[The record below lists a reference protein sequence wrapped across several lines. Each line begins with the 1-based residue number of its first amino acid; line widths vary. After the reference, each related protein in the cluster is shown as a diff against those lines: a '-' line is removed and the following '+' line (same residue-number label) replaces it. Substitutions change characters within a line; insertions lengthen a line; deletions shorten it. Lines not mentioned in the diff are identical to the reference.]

1 MVTISHMELTYL
13 RKNVMSKDKVVL
25 AYSGGLDT
33 SMMLKWI
40 QEEYGM
46 DVISCIVDVGQP
58 KDFKKAEEKAWNLG
72 VLNHYTFDAKE
83 EFATE
88 YVYPAIKANALYMGT
103 YPVSSSLSRP
113 LIVKKIVEVAEM
125 EDAQAVAHGCTGKG
139 NDQVRFDMTFKAL
152 NPGLKIIAPVREWKF
167 DRNSQIEWAKEHGI
181 PVPVTAD
188 SPYSIDEN
196 LWGRSI
202 EGGILEHPDKM
213 APGDIWTWTQ
223 DVESAPDDP
232 EYVKIGFSK
241 GVPVSLDGVEM
252 GPVEILKTLN
262 KKGGLHGIGRIEHME
277 DRVVGLKTRETYETP
292 GAEVILNAHMD
303 LEKMVMTRHQKA
315 FKFNVDHT
323 WASVVYQGL
332 WVDPFKEDLD
342 AFINS
347 TQKNVTGT
355 VTMKLYK
362 GSAKPVARES
372 PFSLYDY
379 NLASFD
385 INTHYDQGDAVGF
398 INLWGLPSVSA
409 WNLKRKI
416 ADEGIQEIQKKV
428 VPVPTGDA

>member
-1 MVTISHMELTYL
+1 
-13 RKNVMSKDKVVL
+13 MSKGKVVL

-40 QEEYGM
+40 QEEYDM
-46 DVISCIVDVGQP
+46 DVISCIVDVGQG
-58 KDFKKAEEKAWNLG
+58 KDMKAVEEKAWNLG

-83 EFATE
+83 EFAME
-88 YVYPAIKANALYMGT
+88 YVFPAIKANALYMGT
-103 YPVSSSLSRP
+103 YPVSSSISRP
-113 LIVKKIVEVAEM
+113 LIAKKVVEVAEV
-125 EDAQAVAHGCTGKG
+125 EGAEAVAHGCTGKG
-139 NDQVRFDMTFKAL
+139 NDQVRFDLTFKAL

-167 DRNSQIEWAKEHGI
+167 DRHSQIKWAKEHGV

-188 SPYSIDEN
+188 SPYSIDQN

-202 EGGILEHPDKM
+202 EGGILEHPDIK
-213 APGDIWTWTQ
+213 
-223 DVESAPDDP
+223 APDDIWEWTVDVEDAP
-232 EYVKIGFSK
+232 DEPDYVKIGFDA
-241 GVPVSLDGVEM
+241 GVPVRIDGEDA
-252 GPVEILKTLN
+252 GPVELLQKLN
-262 KKGGLHGIGRIEHME
+262 EVGGAHGIGRIEHME

-292 GAEVILNAHMD
+292 AAEIVLGAHED
-303 LEKMVMTRHQKA
+303 LEKMVLTRHQKM
-315 FKFNVDHT
+315 FKFQVENT
-323 WASVVYQGL
+323 WATIVYQGL
-332 WVDPFKEDLD
+332 WVDPFKKDLD
-342 AFINS
+342 AFIDS
-347 TQKNVTGT
+347 TQENVTGE
-355 VTMKLYK
+355 VTMKLFK

-372 PFSLYDY
+372 PLSLYDY

-416 ADEGIQEIQKKV
+416 ADEGIKEAGKKV

>member
-1 MVTISHMELTYL
+1 M
-13 RKNVMSKDKVVL
+13 

-40 QEEYGM
+40 QEEYKM
-46 DVISCIVDVGQP
+46 DVISCIVDVGQG
-58 KDFKKAEEKAWNLG
+58 KDLKAAEEKAWSLG

-83 EFATE
+83 EFAKE
-88 YVYPAIKANALYMGT
+88 YVFPALKANALYMGT
-103 YPVSSSLSRP
+103 YPVSSSISRP
-113 LIVKKIVEVAEM
+113 LISKKVVEVAEM

-152 NPGLKIIAPVREWKF
+152 NPGLKVIAPVREWKF
-167 DRNSQIEWAKEHGI
+167 NRNSQIEWAKEHGV

-188 SPYSIDEN
+188 SPYSIDQN

-202 EGGILEHPDKM
+202 EGGILEHPDQM
-213 APGDIWTWTQ
+213 
-223 DVESAPDDP
+223 APDDIWEWTVDVEAAP
-232 EYVKIGFSK
+232 KEPDYVKIGFHK
-241 GVPVSLDGVEM
+241 GVPVSLDGEDYD
-252 GPVEILKTLN
+252 PVEILQKLN
-262 KKGGLHGIGRIEHME
+262 KLGGKHGIGRIEHME
-277 DRVVGLKTRETYETP
+277 DRVVGLKTRETYEIP
-292 GAEVILNAHMD
+292 GAEILLSAHKD
-303 LEKMVMTRHQKA
+303 LEKMVLTRHQKM
-315 FKFNVDHT
+315 FKFQVEDK
-323 WASVVYQGL
+323 WATIVYQGL
-332 WVDPFKEDLD
+332 WVDPLKQDLD
-342 AFINS
+342 AFIDS
-347 TQKNVTGT
+347 TQENVMGT

-372 PFSLYDY
+372 PLSLYDY

-416 ADEGIQEIQKKV
+416 ADEGIKEMKKTV
-428 VPVPTGDA
+428 VPVPTGDY

>member
-1 MVTISHMELTYL
+1 
-13 RKNVMSKDKVVL
+13 L

-40 QEEYGM
+40 QEEYKM
-46 DVISCIVDVGQP
+46 DVISCIVDVGQG
-58 KDFKKAEEKAWNLG
+58 KDLKAAEEKAWSLG

-83 EFATE
+83 EFAKE
-88 YVYPAIKANALYMGT
+88 YVFPALKANALYMGT
-103 YPVSSSLSRP
+103 YPVSSSISRP
-113 LIVKKIVEVAEM
+113 LISKKVVEVAEM

-152 NPGLKIIAPVREWKF
+152 NPGLKVIAPVREWKF
-167 DRNSQIEWAKEHGI
+167 NRNSQIEWAKEHGV

-188 SPYSIDEN
+188 SPYSIDQN

-202 EGGILEHPDKM
+202 EGGILEHPDQM
-213 APGDIWTWTQ
+213 
-223 DVESAPDDP
+223 APDDIWEWTVDVEAAP
-232 EYVKIGFSK
+232 KEPDYVKIGFHK
-241 GVPVSLDGVEM
+241 GVPVSLDGEDYD
-252 GPVEILKTLN
+252 PVEILQKLN
-262 KKGGLHGIGRIEHME
+262 KLGGKHGIGRIEHME
-277 DRVVGLKTRETYETP
+277 DRVVGLKTRETYEIP
-292 GAEVILNAHMD
+292 GAEILLSAHKD
-303 LEKMVMTRHQKA
+303 LEKMVLTRHQKM
-315 FKFNVDHT
+315 FKFQVEDK
-323 WASVVYQGL
+323 WATIVYQGL
-332 WVDPFKEDLD
+332 WVDPLKQDLD
-342 AFINS
+342 AFIDS
-347 TQKNVTGT
+347 TQENVMGT

-372 PFSLYDY
+372 PLSLYDY

-416 ADEGIQEIQKKV
+416 ADEGIKEMKKTV
-428 VPVPTGDA
+428 VPVPTGDY